1 MITKKRRKRIIR
13 LNRFVDILSKIYN
26 VEYKEVQRIYNR
38 FNEDIV
44 STKSI
49 LRLKAL

>member
-1 MITKKRRKRIIR
+1 MITKKRRKRF
-13 LNRFVDILSKIYN
+13 NRFVDILSQIYD

-38 FNEDIV
+38 FNGDIV